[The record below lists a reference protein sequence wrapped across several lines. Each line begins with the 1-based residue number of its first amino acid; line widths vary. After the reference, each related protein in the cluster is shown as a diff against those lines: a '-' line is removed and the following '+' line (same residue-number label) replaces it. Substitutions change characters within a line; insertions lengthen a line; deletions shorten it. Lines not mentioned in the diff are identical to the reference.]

1 MTRKG
6 RDRSW
11 EHTNFGEMIFFN
23 ENDQKKTILI
33 DNLAKIFIQIAK
45 GNPIELDFS
54 RIPQLRDIILGQ
66 LKDEYPND
74 IFHMIAYKTKFVLYN
89 SKSSSEVFF
98 LTDNFKIDAV
108 FKFKQGIRKVIAFN
122 DGNPDQLSYID
133 NLYNC

>member
-1 MTRKG
+1 MTRLG
-6 RDRSW
+6 RDRRW
-11 EHTNFGEMIFFN
+11 EHSSDIIYFI

-33 DNLAKIFIQIAK
+33 DNIARIIIEITK
-45 GNPIELDFS
+45 CNPIELDFTHF
-54 RIPQLRDIILGQ
+54 PQFKDIILGQ

-74 IFHMIAYKTKFVLYN
+74 IFHMIAYKKKFVLYN

-122 DGNPDQLSYID
+122 DSNPDQLSYID

>member
-1 MTRKG
+1 LK
-6 RDRSW
+6 
-11 EHTNFGEMIFFN
+11 
-23 ENDQKKTILI
+23 
-33 DNLAKIFIQIAK
+33 
-45 GNPIELDFS
+45 
-54 RIPQLRDIILGQ
+54 DIILGQ

-122 DGNPDQLSYID
+122 DGSPDQLSYID

>member
-1 MTRKG
+1 MTKKS

-11 EHTNFGEMIFFN
+11 EHTGEIIFFN

-45 GNPIELDFS
+45 GNPIEIDFT

-66 LKDEYPND
+66 LKDEYPKD